1 MFKKCVS
8 SGSHTQL
15 SKSDAKKLRKAAAE
29 TMGVDEALLERSGL
43 MPPKSDVVVGKLNN
57 AKVYCVN
64 DQPLFFDPNGKGG
77 RILPTVYTLW
87 AIPEAMPR
95 GIASGIAHSVYTV
108 GRIRPP
114 LPFGSKNRGWSFT
127 Q

>member
-1 MFKKCVS
+1 MVLEALAAMFKKCVS

-64 DQPLFFDPNGKGG
+64 DQPLFFDPNGKGC
-77 RILPTVYTLW
+77 LLYTSPSPRDATLSR
-87 AIPEAMPR
+87 MPSS
-95 GIASGIAHSVYTV
+95 A
-108 GRIRPP
+108 
-114 LPFGSKNRGWSFT
+114 
-127 Q
+127 